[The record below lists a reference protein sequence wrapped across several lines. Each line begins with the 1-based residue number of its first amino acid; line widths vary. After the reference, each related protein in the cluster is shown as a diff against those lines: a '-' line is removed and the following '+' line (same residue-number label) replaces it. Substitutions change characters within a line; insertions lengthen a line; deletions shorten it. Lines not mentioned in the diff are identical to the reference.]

1 MQAPLWAKIGMSL
14 GFSILGL
21 FAINTVGQM
30 MFHSGE
36 EAQHGGE
43 EVAVSHEAEE
53 PASTFDLAAALA
65 TTEASEN
72 SVKKC
77 VACHTFNKGDENKIG
92 PNLWNIVG
100 MEKASH
106 EGFGYSAALQGL
118 GGTWTYEDLFHFL
131 SNPKKFA
138 PGTKMTFAGFK
149 KEKDAAAVVAY
160 LRTLSDAPM
169 ALPVASAAEATEEV
183 AGEVAEEAAAEIE
196 ESAEAVTEEV
206 SEDVAPA
213 TEEAATTEEE
223 MAPAVEAAAAEEAAA
238 PEEGAALEEGAAE
251 GRFASADVAKGEKV
265 FKKCLM
271 CHSPEKDGANKIGP
285 NLWNVMTR
293 GKGTHEGFKYSAEL
307 ASAGGQWTV
316 EDLDAFIA
324 NPKAF
329 MSGTKMTFAGL
340 KRDSDRTNVIAYL
353 ATLSDTPVELE

>member
-1 MQAPLWAKIGMSL
+1 MQAPLWVKIGMSL

-21 FAINTVGQM
+21 FAINTIGQM

-36 EAQHGGE
+36 EASHGGE
-43 EVAVSHEAEE
+43 EVAAVHETEE

-65 TTEASEN
+65 TAEADEG

-77 VACHTFNKGDENKIG
+77 VACHTFDKGGDNKIG

-100 MEKASH
+100 LEKASH

-131 SNPKKFA
+131 SNPKNFA
-138 PGTKMTFAGFK
+138 SGTKMTFAGFK
-149 KEKDAAAVVAY
+149 KEKDAVAVIAY
-160 LRTLSDAPM
+160 LRTLSDAPV
-169 ALPVASAAEATEEV
+169 ALPAAEAADEVADEAVDEAMDAAEEAAPVAEEVVEDAAEDMEAAADEAVEEAAEEV
-183 AGEVAEEAAAEIE
+183 APVAEEAAA
-196 ESAEAVTEEV
+196 AAEEV
-206 SEDVAPA
+206 
-213 TEEAATTEEE
+213 EEAATTEEE
-223 MAPAVEAAAAEEAAA
+223 VA
-238 PEEGAALEEGAAE
+238 G
-251 GRFASADVAKGEKV
+251 GRFASADVDKGERV
-265 FKKCLM
+265 FKKCQT
-271 CHSPEKDGANKIGP
+271 CHTPEQGGANKIGP

-293 GKGTHEGFKYSAEL
+293 GKGTHEGFNFSADL
-307 ASAGGQWTV
+307 AGAGGQWTV
-316 EDLDAFIA
+316 EDLDAFLT

-340 KRDSDRTNVIAYL
+340 KKDTDRTNVIAYL